1 MKAPRKPRAP
11 RPRAVSEA
19 SIGRQVASF
28 LALAL
33 PSGTEWSHI
42 PSGGSRHKATAGKL
56 KAEGVRRGVP
66 DYVIVVS
73 GVGTI
78 WIELKNSTGRLSPEQ
93 RAWSEAIRHTPGS
106 FWALCRSVEDVQSA
120 LLSAGVPL
128 RATIG
133 PRPLI

>member
-1 MKAPRKPRAP
+1 MRVKKPP
-11 RPRAVSEA
+11 AVKESTI
-19 SIGRQVASF
+19 SRQVASY
-28 LALAL
+28 LDLAL
-33 PSGTEWSHI
+33 PSGSVFTHI
-42 PSGGSRHKATAGKL
+42 ASGGARSKATAGRL
-56 KAEGVRRGVP
+56 RAEGVRPGAC
-66 DYVIVVS
+66 DFVIVVS

-93 RAWSEAIRHTPGS
+93 RSWSEAIRHTPGS